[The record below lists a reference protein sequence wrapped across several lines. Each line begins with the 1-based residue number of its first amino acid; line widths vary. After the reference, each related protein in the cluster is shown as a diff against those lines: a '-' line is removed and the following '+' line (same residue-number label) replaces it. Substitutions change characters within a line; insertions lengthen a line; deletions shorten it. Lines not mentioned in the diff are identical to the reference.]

1 MLGRMLT
8 ERQRAEFDDLGFVS
22 LPGAFGVD
30 DAAAMRAVAWREL
43 TRKYGIRENDSATWT
58 VERPSGLKN
67 TKRHRSFDAIG
78 SEALTAAFDELMGA
92 GEWARPRT
100 WGQVMVTFPNASQ
113 AWVVPH
119 GLWHVD
125 FRYDASTVGPLFG
138 LKVFA
143 FFGDVAPRS
152 GGTLVISRSHRAVSR
167 FVDSLPKSARAD
179 FRTTRLR
186 FMDHQP
192 WLRAL
197 ATPEYDVERTA
208 RFMDRDG
215 DVDGIAVRVVELTGA
230 AGDVVITH
238 PWTVHHVAFNAGLY
252 PRLMRAQ
259 SIYGCA

>member
-22 LPGAFGVD
+22 LPGAFGID

-43 TRKYGIRENDSATWT
+43 GRKYGIRENDSATWT

-125 FRYDASTVGPLFG
+125 FRYDASTMGPLFG

-152 GGTLVISRSHRAVSR
+152 GGTLASPGRTALSHDSSTVSLRVPAPTSVPRGCGSWTTSHGCEPSPPPSTTLNARPGSWTETGTSTASRSE
-167 FVDSLPKSARAD
+167 SLN
-179 FRTTRLR
+179 L
-186 FMDHQP
+186 Q
-192 WLRAL
+192 AL
-197 ATPEYDVERTA
+197 PAT
-208 RFMDRDG
+208 
-215 DVDGIAVRVVELTGA
+215 L
-230 AGDVVITH
+230 
-238 PWTVHHVAFNAGLY
+238 
-252 PRLMRAQ
+252 
-259 SIYGCA
+259 